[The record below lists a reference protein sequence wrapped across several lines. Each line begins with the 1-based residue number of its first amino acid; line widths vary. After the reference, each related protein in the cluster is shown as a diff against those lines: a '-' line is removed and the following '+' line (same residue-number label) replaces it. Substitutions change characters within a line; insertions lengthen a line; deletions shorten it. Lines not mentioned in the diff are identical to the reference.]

1 MPRKKVK
8 TSRNFKLVAICAAL
22 VFATLSFMTVGFARY
37 NRVLDVAGNVDL
49 KPQGKIYVS
58 SVTFVDGK
66 NVSSNPTFTD
76 RSIDFG
82 LKIFATASESEYYAN
97 YDVTIKNETF
107 YDQTFSTEYWQTQ
120 FTNSKGEPV
129 DGIMAEHELIGIKNG
144 DVINHDGEIT
154 FKVRI
159 SFTVT
164 EAGNFDVIGG
174 IDINFSE
181 TNTGFLLAYVKEPL
195 VGDLRSPNQQAA
207 FTVHVSNSFPYSK
220 TFSLLLS
227 GNSKFTISPASGQSL
242 DNITI
247 AANSEVDYVVYVSI
261 NGEQDFSSTYE
272 RTTILM
278 RSGSTDMN
286 AGRISLYVDQSII
299 YTDHEPPQISNVKL
313 TALNAEDEA
322 QATWDATDDVTI
334 KDFTV
339 QIVDASGN
347 IVQTKTTTDDT
358 TTISFQGLEPGEY
371 YARVYGEDSLG
382 NTATADQIVAYST
395 TAGTCSRSD
404 TVNLLWRYA
413 ITEHL
418 TQVTKSSGESTVVR
432 GETYSAKYTTS
443 GVLRNLPDTIT
454 VKMGG
459 RELVAGTDYDWSR
472 NTGSLSIPNVSGDLD
487 IAIQSKAGCLTAG
500 TQILLAD
507 GTTKAIENI
516 TYDDLLAVWNYETG
530 QLDAEY
536 PIWIEQEHQT
546 VSYRKIQ
553 FSDGSE
559 LKTVMNHGVFDV
571 DKNLFVS
578 VADPD
583 FAPGSEVYKVV
594 DGKLRTVRVESV
606 AIIHEMVEYYHVVSA
621 RFYNVI
627 ANGFVTTDGTVA
639 LSNLYGFDAGLRWPA
654 TREAYLAQPGS
665 TYSYNEFAD
674 LVPKHMYVGM
684 RMGEIKAITDAG
696 YLSLDEFK
704 TYLSA
709 NQVSSF
715 MWRHPESRVIANDLQ
730 NFDTKRLLV
739 PNSVGRQH
747 VWPVSFGDF
756 KTSIIEGRE
765 VILPT
770 QPDVKFWRN
779 SIDGKLYHPGDRVKI
794 MCGTH
799 FAPVK

>member
-8 TSRNFKLVAICAAL
+8 TGRNFKLVAICAAL

-49 KPQGKIYVS
+49 KPQGKIYAS

-129 DGIMAEHELIGIKNG
+129 DGITAEYELIGIKNG

-247 AANSEVDYVVYVSI
+247 AANSEADYVVYVSI

-313 TALNAEDEA
+313 TALNAESEA

-382 NTATADQIVAYST
+382 NTATADQNAAYST
-395 TAGTCSRSD
+395 TADTCSRSD

-432 GETYSAKYTTS
+432 
-443 GVLRNLPDTIT
+443 
-454 VKMGG
+454 
-459 RELVAGTDYDWSR
+459 
-472 NTGSLSIPNVSGDLD
+472 
-487 IAIQSKAGCLTAG
+487 
-500 TQILLAD
+500 
-507 GTTKAIENI
+507 
-516 TYDDLLAVWNYETG
+516 
-530 QLDAEY
+530 
-536 PIWIEQEHQT
+536 
-546 VSYRKIQ
+546 
-553 FSDGSE
+553 
-559 LKTVMNHGVFDV
+559 
-571 DKNLFVS
+571 
-578 VADPD
+578 
-583 FAPGSEVYKVV
+583 
-594 DGKLRTVRVESV
+594 VESV

-627 ANGFVTTDGTVA
+627 ANGFVATDGTVA

-715 MWRHPESRVIANDLQ
+715 MWLHPESKVVADDLQ
-730 NFDTKRLLV
+730 NFDTKRLLA
-739 PNSVGRQH
+739 PSSVGRQH

-756 KTSIIEGRE
+756 KTSTIEGRE

-770 QPDVKFWRN
+770 QPDVEFWRN
-779 SIDGKLYHPGDRVKI
+779 FIDGKLYHPGDRVKI